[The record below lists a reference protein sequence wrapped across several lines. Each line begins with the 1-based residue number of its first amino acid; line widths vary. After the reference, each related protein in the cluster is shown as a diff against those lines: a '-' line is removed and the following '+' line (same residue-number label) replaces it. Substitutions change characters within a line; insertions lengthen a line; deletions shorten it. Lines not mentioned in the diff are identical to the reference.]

1 MSLTW
6 FSVAPVFLLLNP
18 VSAAEACLILV
29 IMPSLFQ
36 FTTALLC
43 SVHLGLFL
51 VRQIMRSWFRCF
63 CALWSFLGPLVPM
76 FEFFMV
82 LVVHSWWFLD
92 RAHKVFDEISEVVRS
107 LIDLF
112 CLS

>member
-1 MSLTW
+1 
-6 FSVAPVFLLLNP
+6 VRPG
-18 VSAAEACLILV
+18 LV
-29 IMPSLFQ
+29 
-36 FTTALLC
+36 
-43 SVHLGLFL
+43 
-51 VRQIMRSWFRCF
+51 
-63 CALWSFLGPLVPM
+63 LGPLVPM